1 MHISY
6 SICSKLKTLVGV
18 AFTGVEWE
26 RLCQD
31 VMFSATKVLIIS
43 SNERG
48 DLFVGKVIDGLVPEP
63 VKKFNSARGES
74 SNAGACSEKSFIAE
88 FIGRSLYMS
97 SKIHIDKRVK
107 TDKNTNVQLVGE
119 MHRLKEVLENDSSKV
134 LLKLESTVD
143 TGVSVQNGW
152 ASTKFAYGQVYA
164 GIGSGFFL
172 SWISAD

>member
-43 SNERG
+43 SNESV
-48 DLFVGKVIDGLVPEP
+48 DLFVGKVIDGFVPEP

-88 FIGRSLYMS
+88 FSLC
-97 SKIHIDKRVK
+97 IDTKGYLC
-107 TDKNTNVQLVGE
+107 LVLQYYSFNNG
-119 MHRLKEVLENDSSKV
+119 L
-134 LLKLESTVD
+134 VD
-143 TGVSVQNGW
+143 TGVSVQNVLISFGMIL
-152 ASTKFAYGQVYA
+152 YQ
-164 GIGSGFFL
+164 GSG
-172 SWISAD
+172 SGVWE